1 VVNKKTKVM
10 FKFIKQYADNMHYAA
25 IYPIVSL
32 LIFFAFFVGLLIVVK
47 RMRKEHVEELA
58 NMPLQ

>member
-1 VVNKKTKVM
+1 MVNQKIKVM
-10 FKFIKQYADNMHYAA
+10 FKFIKQYADNMRYAA

-32 LIFFAFFVGLLIVVK
+32 IIFFAFFVGLLIVVK
-47 RMRKEHVEELA
+47 RMRKEHVDELA